1 MKTRSFFNL
10 FTRVSTTLAVLVLLT
25 CAAVVN
31 SDAQATSR
39 ITIVKD
45 FCASIGAQNTCNGIP
60 NTFPDNVLFQVDLG
74 TYDVNTGIFTVSTG
88 SPDVN
93 VAIQQNANG
102 MTTTGDIFTSGTY
115 IRVCESV
122 PLTWMSI
129 PRPENSTGGSTQY
142 ASNNCLIVLLGPGNN
157 SLKFINGPGGA
168 TAGEAEINGQV
179 RDSRGVGLA
188 RIQLVLVNAAT
199 GETRTA
205 LTNAFGYYAFDG
217 LDLNEL
223 YTLRVQHKRYKF
235 AEKQRTISIT
245 DSIAEVNFVALP

>member
-1 MKTRSFFNL
+1 MRFRPFFNL
-10 FTRVSTTLAVLVLLT
+10 LTKAASAAALLIVLA
-25 CAAVVN
+25 AATVVN
-31 SDAQATSR
+31 VDAQATSR

-60 NTFPDNVLFQVDLG
+60 NNFPNNVLFQVDLG

-88 SPDVN
+88 SPDVT

-157 SLKFINGPGGA
+157 SLKFINGPGGT
-168 TAGEAEINGQV
+168 TAGEAAINGQV

-199 GETRTA
+199 GETKTA
-205 LTNAFGYYAFDG
+205 LTNPFGYYAFDE

-223 YTLRVQHKRYKF
+223 YVLRVQHKRYKF

-245 DSIAEVNFVALP
+245 DSIAEVDFVALP